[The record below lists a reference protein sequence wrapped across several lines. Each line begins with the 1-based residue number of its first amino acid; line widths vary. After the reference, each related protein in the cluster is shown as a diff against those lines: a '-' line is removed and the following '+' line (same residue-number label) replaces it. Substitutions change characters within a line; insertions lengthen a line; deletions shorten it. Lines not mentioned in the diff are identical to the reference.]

1 MKDRIIYPG
10 EAAQVK
16 YWTRRWGIS
25 RAELH
30 EAILETG
37 SLRVAEIK
45 NYLKKKQFSFSL
57 SGLLQLI
64 RLHLS

>member
-1 MKDRIIYPG
+1 MKNRIIYPG
-10 EAAQVK
+10 EIAQVN
-16 YWTRRWGIS
+16 YWTRKWGIS

-45 NYLKKKQFSFSL
+45 NYLKKKRVSFSL
-57 SGLLQLI
+57 PGLLQFI